1 MIEEILPPGVV
12 SVEARGDLTD
22 DLLEGG
28 EGLFPEE
35 EALVANAVL
44 PRQQEFATGRICARR
59 ALSRLG
65 LPPRP
70 LLRNGRGAPLWPAGV
85 VGSMTHCHGYR
96 AVAVARNG
104 STVAIGIDAEP
115 HGPLPE
121 GVLEAI
127 SLPGERRAVA
137 ALARHSPGVAWDR
150 LLFSAK
156 EAVFKAWYPMT
167 GAELSFEEANID
179 INPDDGTF
187 TAQLLRPGPLVVS
200 RPLTAFSGRWLTR
213 AGLITTTIVL

>member
-1 MIEEILPPGVV
+1 MIEEILPPDVV
-12 SVEARGDLTD
+12 SVEAWGDLTD
-22 DLLEGG
+22 DLMDDG

-35 EALVANAVL
+35 VALVANAVL
-44 PRQQEFATGRICARR
+44 PRQQEFTTGRICARR
-59 ALSRLG
+59 AFSQLG

-127 SLPGERRAVA
+127 SLPGERRTMA
-137 ALARHSPGVAWDR
+137 ALTRHSPGIAWDR

-156 EAVFKAWYPMT
+156 ESVFRAWYPMT
-167 GAELSFEEANID
+167 GAELSFKEANIV

-187 TAQLLRPGPLVVS
+187 TAQLLRPGPLVVG
-200 RPLTAFSGRWLTR
+200 RPLTASSGRWLTS
-213 AGLITTTIVL
+213 ADLIITAVVL

>member
-1 MIEEILPPGVV
+1 M
-12 SVEARGDLTD
+12 TD
-22 DLLEGG
+22 DLLEGD

-35 EALVANAVL
+35 AALIANAVL
-44 PRQQEFATGRICARR
+44 LRQQEFTTGRICARR

-65 LPPRP
+65 LPPGP

-127 SLPGERRAVA
+127 SLPGERRAMA
-137 ALARHSPGVAWDR
+137 TLTQHNPGIAWDR

-156 EAVFKAWYPMT
+156 ESVFKAWYPMT
-167 GAELSFEEANID
+167 EAELSFDEANIV
-179 INPDDGTF
+179 INPADGTF
-187 TAQLLRPGPLVVS
+187 TAQLLRPGPWVVG

-213 AGLITTTIVL
+213 TDLITTAVVL